1 MASIFFFFLVLFNL
15 VQVDFLSVAVNRLVI
30 YRGRTMI
37 RMQIQQEDDKHR
49 PIDDLEYIFKIALLQ
64 IK

>member
-1 MASIFFFFLVLFNL
+1 
-15 VQVDFLSVAVNRLVI
+15 
-30 YRGRTMI
+30 MI